1 MCEQAKHSSEAYY
14 LASEE
19 LYHSQMV
26 TEFESSVL
34 KEIYFSLHLEQHTI
48 DESPSEMEVAEE
60 PVKAIRSISFAAIET

>member
-34 KEIYFSLHLEQHTI
+34 KEIYFSLHIRDGSCRGT
-48 DESPSEMEVAEE
+48 SEGN
-60 PVKAIRSISFAAIET
+60 SIEKIL

>member
-48 DESPSEMEVAEE
+48 DESHYM
-60 PVKAIRSISFAAIET
+60 K